1 MLRQV
6 RASRSHAK
14 RAGLCRATVMSRIPS
29 LKKCLDLVVPNG
41 GNFGVE
47 SSHIEQSTLANR
59 FFDALQPSINC
70 LQA

>member
-29 LKKCLDLVVPNG
+29 LKKCLDLVVPNAEILVSKVPIS
-41 GNFGVE
+41 NRALSRIVFLTL
-47 SSHIEQSTLANR
+47 SSLR
-59 FFDALQPSINC
+59 
-70 LQA
+70 